1 MRQDNVNKAIEK
13 VIAGDRDAYWT
24 IVNQYKLMVRSYVA
38 SILFN
43 QSDIDDLTQETFITA
58 YKKNF

>member
-1 MRQDNVNKAIEK
+1 MNMDNDVNKAIEK

-43 QSDIDDLTQETFITA
+43 QSDIDD
-58 YKKNF
+58 